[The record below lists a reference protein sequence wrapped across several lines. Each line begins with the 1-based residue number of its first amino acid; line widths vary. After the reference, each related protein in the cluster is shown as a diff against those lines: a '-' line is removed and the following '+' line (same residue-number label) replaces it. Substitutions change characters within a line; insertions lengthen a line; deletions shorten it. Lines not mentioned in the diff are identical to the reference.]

1 MARIGSGLW
10 KKVGSKSGVKNGS
23 GERSGAVYLLD
34 SSSQILKCVKAKP
47 VVRQGRKVAGLVF
60 FQGFSRRLGHHL
72 VYLSFYFF
80 NHKETK

>member
-1 MARIGSGLW
+1 MDVNKGTRMARIGSGLW

-47 VVRQGRKVAGLVF
+47 VVRQGRKVSGLVF
-60 FQGFSRRLGHHL
+60 FQGFQDGWAITLCI
-72 VYLSFYFF
+72 
-80 NHKETK
+80 